1 MTIQEF
7 LRSKNIN
14 GFHLDG
20 GTDKD
25 TEHSYCGLYQE
36 FFDVWISELE
46 PTNILEIGTYK
57 GGWAFTMHQ
66 LLPLSSIYTIDIED
80 NFSKALASNMTRRFF
95 PTVADAYTEEAI
107 KSFGDIKFD
116 MIIDDGP
123 HTFESQKWTINN
135 YMSLLHPSGLMI
147 IEDVRGEEV
156 DLLLK
161 EVPSTHKA
169 RVYDLRKYKGRWDDI
184 IIAISRDLR

>member
-1 MTIQEF
+1 MTIEEF

-46 PTNILEIGTYK
+46 RTNILEIGTYK

-80 NFSKALASNMTRRFF
+80 N
-95 PTVADAYTEEAI
+95 
-107 KSFGDIKFD
+107 
-116 MIIDDGP
+116 
-123 HTFESQKWTINN
+123 
-135 YMSLLHPSGLMI
+135 
-147 IEDVRGEEV
+147 
-156 DLLLK
+156 
-161 EVPSTHKA
+161 
-169 RVYDLRKYKGRWDDI
+169 
-184 IIAISRDLR
+184 